1 MVRVPSNAGGL
12 GGVTLHRVQTCGEN
26 DLHISEAVEGQFDP
40 DRGDKGSLVAVEGEF
55 DGVFHDATA
64 VAGWERRG
72 GVRELHAGKS
82 L

>member
-1 MVRVPSNAGGL
+1 MRL
-12 GGVTLHRVQTCGEN
+12 LKE
-26 DLHISEAVEGQFDP
+26 FDP

-72 GVRELHAGKS
+72 GVRQLHAGKS